1 MNTIP
6 NAAIRPIVLILRRS
20 VMLSEDLDYVSF
32 IPDGNE

>member
-1 MNTIP
+1 MNAIT

-20 VMLSEDLDYVSF
+20 GMLTEDLDYVSF